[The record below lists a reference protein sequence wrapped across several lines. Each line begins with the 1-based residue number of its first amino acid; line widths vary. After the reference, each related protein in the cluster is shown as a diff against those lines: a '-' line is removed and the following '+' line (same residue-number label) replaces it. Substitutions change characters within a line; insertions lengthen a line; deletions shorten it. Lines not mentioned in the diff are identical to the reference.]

1 MEIILLNRPTCRQ
14 KRIFNYDDDDCLG
27 LGFLVQALL
36 GLHSYSGLSA
46 NRC

>member
-1 MEIILLNRPTCRQ
+1 MERILLNRPTYRQ
-14 KRIFNYDDDDCLG
+14 KRNFNYDDDCLG

-36 GLHSYSGLSA
+36 GLHSHSGLSA